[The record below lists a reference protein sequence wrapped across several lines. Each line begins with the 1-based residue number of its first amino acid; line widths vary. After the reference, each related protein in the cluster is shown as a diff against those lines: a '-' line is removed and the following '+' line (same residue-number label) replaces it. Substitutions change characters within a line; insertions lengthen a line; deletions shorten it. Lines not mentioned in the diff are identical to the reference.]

1 MPPEGDSAVAD
12 GDLSRGQEL
21 DDLERLA
28 ALRALGLLDTPTA
41 EPFTTYVRLASRLT
55 GAPVA
60 LVSLV
65 EEERQ
70 FFAATLGFGQPPLM
84 ETPIAHS
91 FCQHVVRSG
100 DVFKVDDSR
109 THPLVA
115 FNPAVEELGFA
126 AYLGAPVR
134 HPAGHVLGAICVIAD
149 EPRQWTADDAEV
161 LRDLA
166 RLVDREIAD
175 LHTRLAQ
182 APPGHAQQALVLDMM
197 NDAVIVTDAKRRVT
211 EWNRAAEQL
220 FGFTRDQV
228 VGRPRPQFQHPG
240 DDVRLGPELRAALR
254 DYDRWSG
261 EYRILRPD
269 GEERMVESE
278 AVQVRGPDGRTL
290 ASMSISRDI
299 TERRRVEVAM
309 LKAQRMESLGQLAG
323 GLAHDFNNL
332 LTAILGSVSLAHLSD
347 EPLHESTLENLETIE
362 TAARRGADITR
373 RLMSF
378 ARGELTRL
386 ATLDLAEVVQDV
398 IRIARPSVPRTID
411 MTMSTNGYKALVEG
425 DATQLQ
431 QALLNIVLN
440 AAYVMPRGG
449 RITFD
454 VRALE
459 DAPSPVASVSIADT
473 GPGMEESVRERVF
486 EPFFTTKPQG
496 LGTGLGLASTY
507 GIVTGFGGAVRVESV
522 LGEGTTF
529 HIELPLA
536 FEAPVPE
543 TPLEVEGETGPILVV
558 DDEDIVRRAT
568 SSMLRGFGLE
578 VVEVASGRAAVEMV
592 QAAPRRWAAVILDL
606 VMPGYSGAEC
616 FRDISRINPDLPVI
630 IASGYAPESYLE
642 DGDRRRVSAVL
653 QKPFTMARL
662 REVLESIG
670 VPVAARGD

>member
-1 MPPEGDSAVAD
+1 MAD
-12 GDLSRGQEL
+12 GERTRGQSL
-21 DDLERLA
+21 DNLERLA
-28 ALRALGLLDTPTA
+28 ALRALGLLDAPPA
-41 EPFTTYVRLASRLT
+41 EPFKTYVRLAARLT

-65 EEERQ
+65 EDQRQ
-70 FFAATLGFGQPPLM
+70 FFAASLGLGEPPPA
-84 ETPIAHS
+84 ETPISHS

-100 DVFKVDDSR
+100 DVLQIDDAKA
-109 THPLVA
+109 HPLVA
-115 FNPAVEELGFA
+115 ANPSVTELGVE

-134 HPAGHVLGAICVIAD
+134 HPDGHLLGAICALAH
-149 EPRQWTADDAEV
+149 EPRNWSSADVDV

-166 RLVDREIAD
+166 RLVDGEIAS
-175 LHTRLAQ
+175 LHQKLIGAREN
-182 APPGHAQQALVLDMM
+182 LVLDMM
-197 NDAVIVTDAKRRVT
+197 SDAVIVTDAQRRVL
-211 EWNRAAEQL
+211 EWNRAAEEL
-220 FGFTRDQV
+220 FGYTREQM
-228 VGRPRPQFQHPG
+228 VGQRRPDFQHPE
-240 DDVRLGPELRAALR
+240 DEVKVRPELNVALR
-254 DYDRWSG
+254 EHGRWAG
-261 EYRILRPD
+261 QYRILRPD
-269 GEERMVESE
+269 GQERLVESE

-299 TERRRVEVAM
+299 TERRRVEDAM

-332 LTAILGSVSLAHLSD
+332 LSAILGSVSLAHLSD
-347 EPLHESTLENLETIE
+347 EPLDDSMRENLETIE

-386 ATLDLAEVVQDV
+386 TTLDLAEVVHDV
-398 IRIARPSVPRTID
+398 IRISRPSVPRTID
-411 MTMSTNGYKALVEG
+411 MTISTNGRKALVEG

-449 RITFD
+449 RISFD
-454 VRALE
+454 LRVNDEGPQPLAR
-459 DAPSPVASVSIADT
+459 VSVADT
-473 GPGMEESVRERVF
+473 GPGMEEEVRERVF

-507 GIVTGFGGAVRVESV
+507 GIVTGLGGAISVEST

-529 HIELPLA
+529 VIELPLA
-536 FEAPVPE
+536 AGTPGAVAPAEA
-543 TPLEVEGETGPILVV
+543 EGDTGPILVV

-568 SSMLRGFGLE
+568 ASMLRGFGLE
-578 VVEVASGRAAVEMV
+578 VVDVSNGRAAVDLV
-592 QAAPRRWAAVILDL
+592 QSAPKRWVAVVLDL
-606 VMPGYSGAEC
+606 VMPGYTGAEC
-616 FRDISRINPDLPVI
+616 FREISRLNPDLPVI

-642 DGDRRRVSAVL
+642 DEDRRRVSAVL

-662 REVLESIG
+662 REVLEGIG
-670 VPVAARGD
+670 VPVSARGD

>member
-1 MPPEGDSAVAD
+1 MTDSERT
-12 GDLSRGQEL
+12 RGQTL

-28 ALRALGLLDTPTA
+28 ALRALGLLDAPPA
-41 EPFTTYVRLASRLT
+41 EPLRTYVRLATRLT

-65 EEERQ
+65 EEQRQ
-70 FFAATLGFGQPPLM
+70 CFAASLGYGEPPLT
-84 ETPIAHS
+84 ETPISHS

-109 THPLVA
+109 IHPLVA
-115 FNPAVEELGFA
+115 FNPAVEELGVA

-134 HPAGHVLGAICVIAD
+134 HPQGHILGAICVIAD
-149 EPRQWTADDAEV
+149 EPRQWTAEDAEV

-166 RLVDREIAD
+166 RLVDLEIAE
-175 LHTRLAQ
+175 LHARIVQGPA
-182 APPGHAQQALVLDMM
+182 GYAQQALVLDMM
-197 NDAVIVTDAKRRVT
+197 NDAVIVTDAMRRVT
-211 EWNRAAEQL
+211 EWNRAAELL
-220 FGFTRDQV
+220 FGYTRDQV
-228 VGRPRPQFQHPG
+228 IGRPRPQFQHPG
-240 DDVRLGPELRAALR
+240 DEVLIGPELRAALR
-254 DYDRWSG
+254 EQGRWSG

-269 GEERMVESE
+269 GEERMVQSE
-278 AVQVRGPDGRTL
+278 AVQTRGPDGRTI

-299 TERRRVEVAM
+299 TERRRVEEAM

-347 EPLHESTLENLETIE
+347 QPLDESTLENLETIE
-362 TAARRGADITR
+362 NAARRGADITR

-454 VRALE
+454 VQALE
-459 DAPSPVASVSIADT
+459 DALTPVASVSIADT

-507 GIVTGFGGAVRVESV
+507 GIITGFGGSISVESV

-529 HIELPLA
+529 HIELPL
-536 FEAPVPE
+536 VIE
-543 TPLEVEGETGPILVV
+543 TPVVETLPGEASGETGPILVV

-568 SSMLRGFGLE
+568 GSMLRGFGLE
-578 VVEVASGRAAVEMV
+578 VVEVASGRVAVEMV
-592 QAAPRRWAAVILDL
+592 LAAPRRWSAVILDL

-616 FRDISRINPDLPVI
+616 FRDISEINPDLPVI

-642 DGDRRRVSAVL
+642 DGDRRRVAAVL

-670 VPVAARGD
+670 IPVAARGD